1 MDCNHEVCRAW
12 VEIFWM
18 CKTALQGKDQPG
30 APAPQTLAAPALDK
44 SNTSQAGLFWSLN
57 ILSFIHPKPG
67 WGMTACLYIPT
78 IRFPGQDKLGKS
90 SVHLGE
96 IDILI
101 LQWPF
106 SCCIWYC
113 YLPPSSAWED
123 IGCKQNGFGMRK
135 NMTRASLNIRWKIN
149 NFFSFQ
155 TIEFSSF
162 WICEFPQQCLLQWST
177 LNSIFTSNFPS
188 S

>member
-1 MDCNHEVCRAW
+1 MRYD
-12 VEIFWM
+12 
-18 CKTALQGKDQPG
+18 
-30 APAPQTLAAPALDK
+30 
-44 SNTSQAGLFWSLN
+44 
-57 ILSFIHPKPG
+57 
-67 WGMTACLYIPT
+67 CLYIPT
-78 IRFPGQDKLGKS
+78 IREFPGQDKLGKS

-113 YLPPSSAWED
+113 YLPPSSALED
-123 IGCKQNGFGMRK
+123 IGCKQDGFGMRK

-149 NFFSFQ
+149 KFFSFQ

-177 LNSIFTSNFPS
+177 LIVYSLQIFPALREKNDLMEVQVIILIHKYVYVWVIVNIVWLFPLA
-188 S
+188 